1 MEIILNFWG
10 PQSKIGWE
18 PLAQRVNV
26 IKRDDAIK
34 HQFYI
39 TMWIDAI
46 KGDAFN
52 RNKAQW
58 KVERERERGTNCVRV
73 SMCVCLREG
82 KGERERCTSDRD
94 LTNCR
99 AEAKK
104 SSKNARSLI
113 KLFFNSQRKTSS
125 ETSSNTSFLIFWCL
139 FYMTK
144 LRTTQWGFFT
154 RSSF

>member
-52 RNKAQW
+52 RNKAQ
-58 KVERERERGTNCVRV
+58 
-73 SMCVCLREG
+73 
-82 KGERERCTSDRD
+82 
-94 LTNCR
+94 
-99 AEAKK
+99 
-104 SSKNARSLI
+104 
-113 KLFFNSQRKTSS
+113 
-125 ETSSNTSFLIFWCL
+125 
-139 FYMTK
+139 
-144 LRTTQWGFFT
+144 
-154 RSSF
+154 